1 MRQTLKNI
9 IGIGAITLFFYIL
22 FSVLNFAQ
30 AGGLLANTPVEPLE
44 EPTPQYDSR
53 RMVQQT
59 IPVFCG
65 DTSFMLET
73 SSTLMEESQIL
84 VGEARLEGSGI
95 GDIVGILSFGHN
107 AKNNT
112 GTFFIT
118 IPDESVTCVLGYGMN
133 WKFFDNDGNQLMRQ
147 NSLIEIGPDITQD

>member
-1 MRQTLKNI
+1 MKQTFKNI

-65 DTSFMLET
+65 DTSFMFET

-84 VGEARLEGSGI
+84 VGEVRNGGQPFGNVI
-95 GDIVGILSFGHN
+95 GILSFGHSVERN
-107 AKNNT
+107 S
-112 GTFFIT
+112 GTFFMT
-118 IPDESVTCVLGYGMN
+118 IPGIGPNGESMSCILGYGLN
-133 WKFFDNDGNQLMRQ
+133 WKFFDDDGNPVLEGD
-147 NSLIEIGPDITQD
+147 SL

>member
-1 MRQTLKNI
+1 MKIPNHTLKKI
-9 IGIGAITLFFYIL
+9 VGVGVIALLFYVISSDL
-22 FSVLNFAQ
+22 FADTSGEMIKQ
-30 AGGLLANTPVEPLE
+30 
-44 EPTPQYDSR
+44 D
-53 RMVQQT
+53 
-59 IPVFCG
+59 IPVYCG
-65 DTSFMLET
+65 ET
-73 SSTLMEESQIL
+73 GFVFDVSTQSMKESQIL

-147 NSLIEIGPDITQD
+147 NSLIEIGPNTKKRLLNLTLD

>member
-1 MRQTLKNI
+1 MKQTLKNI
-9 IGIGAITLFFYIL
+9 IGISAITLFFYIL

-30 AGGLLANTPVEPLE
+30 AGGLLANTPPVEPLE

-65 DTSFMLET
+65 DTSFMFET

-84 VGEARLEGSGI
+84 VGEVRQGGTPY
-95 GDIVGILSFGHN
+95 GDVIGILSFGHRIERDS
-107 AKNNT
+107 
-112 GTFFIT
+112 GPFFMT
-118 IPDESVTCVLGYGMN
+118 IPGIGPNGESMTCILGYGMN
-133 WKFFDNDGNQLMRQ
+133 WKFFDDAGNSMILQD
-147 NSLIEIGPDITQD
+147 SL